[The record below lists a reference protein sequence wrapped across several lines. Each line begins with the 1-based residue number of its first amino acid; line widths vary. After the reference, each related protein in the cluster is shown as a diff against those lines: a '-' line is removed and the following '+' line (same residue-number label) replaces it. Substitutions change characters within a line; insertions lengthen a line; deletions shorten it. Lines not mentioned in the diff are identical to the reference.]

1 MFQVPENVWR
11 INTDIPE
18 ETRSV
23 SLDNT
28 EERWW
33 EQTELTKLILASN
46 MLKGLG
52 EGLTQLPALT
62 VLDVSLIYFSVI
74 LSISTIFYVLLFL
87 NFCYTVALALFCMLR
102 YFSGFWFASLD
113 LAKEK

>member
-11 INTDIPE
+11 INIDIPE

-52 EGLTQLPALT
+52 EGLSQLSALT

-74 LSISTIFYVLLFL
+74 LSIDYTFVILLH
-87 NFCYTVALALFCMLR
+87 LR
-102 YFSGFWFASLD
+102 YFIYSDIFWLLVCFT
-113 LAKEK
+113 

>member
-11 INTDIPE
+11 INIDIPE

-52 EGLTQLPALT
+52 EGLSQLSALT

-74 LSISTIFYVLLFL
+74 LSIDHTFVILLH
-87 NFCYTVALALFCMLR
+87 LR
-102 YFSGFWFASLD
+102 YFIYSDIFWLLVCFT
-113 LAKEK
+113 